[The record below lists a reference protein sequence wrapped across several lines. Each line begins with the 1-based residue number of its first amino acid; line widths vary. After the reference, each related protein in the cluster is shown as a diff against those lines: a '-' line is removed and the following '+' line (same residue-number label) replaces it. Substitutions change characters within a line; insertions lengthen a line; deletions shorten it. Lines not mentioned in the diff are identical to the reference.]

1 MMELCEVLFQV
12 DPAMTVE
19 SLMGAVRQLA
29 DYCDVEID
37 MRSLEIEYDD
47 NGMNPQCWITGDM
60 PDMMEDWER
69 LDNAIKDIDGIVID
83 YESMRDWD

>member
-1 MMELCEVLFQV
+1 MEQLCEVLFQL

-19 SLMGAVRQLA
+19 NLMGIVRQLE
-29 DYCDVEID
+29 DYCDVVLD

-60 PDMMEDWER
+60 PDTMEYWER
-69 LDNAIKDIDGIVID
+69 LDDTIKDIDGIEID

>member
-1 MMELCEVLFQV
+1 MMELCEVLFKL

-19 SLMGAVRQLA
+19 TLMRAVRQLT
-29 DYCDVEID
+29 DHCDVDID
-37 MRSLEIEYDD
+37 LRTLEIEYDD
-47 NGMNPQCWITGDM
+47 DGMNPQCWITGDM

-69 LDNAIKDIDGIVID
+69 LDNAVKDIDGIEID

>member
-1 MMELCEVLFQV
+1 MEQLCEVLFQL

-19 SLMGAVRQLA
+19 NLMGIVRQLE
-29 DYCDVEID
+29 DYCDVVLD

-47 NGMNPQCWITGDM
+47 NGTNPQCWITGDM
-60 PDMMEDWER
+60 PDTMEYWER
-69 LDNAIKDIDGIVID
+69 LDDTIKDIDGIEID

>member
-1 MMELCEVLFQV
+1 MEQLCEVLFQL

-19 SLMGAVRQLA
+19 NLMGIVRQLE
-29 DYCDVEID
+29 DYCDVVLD

-60 PDMMEDWER
+60 PDTMEYWER
-69 LDNAIKDIDGIVID
+69 LDNTVKDIDGIEID

>member
-1 MMELCEVLFQV
+1 MEQLCEVLFQL
-12 DPAMTVE
+12 DPAMPVE
-19 SLMGAVRQLA
+19 NLMGIVRQLE
-29 DYCDVEID
+29 DYCDVVLD

-60 PDMMEDWER
+60 PDTMEYWER
-69 LDNAIKDIDGIVID
+69 LDDTIKDIDGIEID